1 MRSNLDYLSALATV
15 SNFYFSIQPLFSYKI
30 SESLRILIF
39 LSLIQ
44 SMAKPRQSTTSRL
57 PPKQINNN
65 NDVLTTSESEAEE
78 DFNDRYDGSELP
90 PEYWQ
95 IQKLVKF
102 LKAFNQTATVLAL
115 CSMLEHDLQSPSC
128 QFAIRDVGGLEVL
141 INLLETND
149 TKCMLGSLKI
159 IKEISQNPTIR
170 RQIADLGALQQ
181 MVRILSHKNAELQ
194 CLAAEC
200 ISHVAKFKRARKTV
214 RENGGIT
221 KLVKL
226 LDLGQGQAVETADA
240 TKINM
245 ARCASLALWSCSKS
259 NKTKIAIRKAG
270 AIRLLATLLK
280 STHENMLIPVVGTLQ
295 ECASENEYKIAI
307 REHQMIPDLVEH
319 MRVSENQELQRHCAS
334 ALFKCAEDAETRQII
349 RAHRGLEPLAD
360 LLQFK
365 SNTQLLSAVTGAIWK
380 CSIDPTPNVVK
391 ILQEKKVV
399 EQLVGLLSDQPEE
412 VLVNAIGGLG
422 ECAQNKENR
431 SIIRKCN
438 GIPQMVKLLTGTNQ
452 DLLVNVTKAVVVGVD
467 FQT

>member
-1 MRSNLDYLSALATV
+1 
-15 SNFYFSIQPLFSYKI
+15 
-30 SESLRILIF
+30 
-39 LSLIQ
+39 
-44 SMAKPRQSTTSRL
+44 
-57 PPKQINNN
+57 
-65 NDVLTTSESEAEE
+65 
-78 DFNDRYDGSELP
+78 
-90 PEYWQ
+90 
-95 IQKLVKF
+95 
-102 LKAFNQTATVLAL
+102 
-115 CSMLEHDLQSPSC
+115 
-128 QFAIRDVGGLEVL
+128 
-141 INLLETND
+141 
-149 TKCMLGSLKI
+149 
-159 IKEISQNPTIR
+159 
-170 RQIADLGALQQ
+170 

-399 EQLVGLLSDQPEE
+399 EQLVGAGFSVSDLTKTLQAGQYNTAWLNEISQSQ
-412 VLVNAIGGLG
+412 LT
-422 ECAQNKENR
+422 Q
-431 SIIRKCN
+431 
-438 GIPQMVKLLTGTNQ
+438 LLTAFNMSMVGASGA
-452 DLLVNVTKAVVVGVD
+452 LYGILVAFAFLFPNTELMIIFLPLPPSTPATSHPPWP
-467 FQT
+467 QTPTPRSSR